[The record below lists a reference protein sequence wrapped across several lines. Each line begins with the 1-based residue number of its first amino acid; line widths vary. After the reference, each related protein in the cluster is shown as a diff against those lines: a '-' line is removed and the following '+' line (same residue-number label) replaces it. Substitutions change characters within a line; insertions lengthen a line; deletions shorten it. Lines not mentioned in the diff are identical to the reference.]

1 MPLYCCLCSSVEV
14 LCCHLQHCLSSLL
27 CFGGPL
33 SHIEMHKCT
42 HYCILRHYSV
52 FTENW
57 SFSLAYLWADG
68 TMAVQ
73 CLALLSHSKKGP
85 GLNPQ
90 ASQAFLCDVLH
101 MLAWVFFRY
110 SCFLSE
116 SKNIP
121 GIRLVGRS
129 KLVIS
134 CLFFCVR
141 SVTLLAFFLLKKN
154 NQNATNCPVLH
165 CTLKT
170 FCVQFVQY
178 F

>member
-1 MPLYCCLCSSVEV
+1 MDATLLFPVQQCWSPLLSFATLLV
-14 LCCHLQHCLSSLL
+14 LSALAWWS
-27 CFGGPL
+27 L
-33 SHIEMHKCT
+33 SHIEMHKHT

-57 SFSLAYLWADG
+57 SFFLAYLWADG

-73 CLALLSHSKKGP
+73 CLARLSHSKKGP

-90 ASQAFLCDVLH
+90 ASQAFLWCSPYGF
-101 MLAWVFFRY
+101 WVFFMY

-121 GIRLVGRS
+121 GIRLIGRS

-141 SVTLLAFFLLKKN
+141 SVTLLAFF
-154 NQNATNCPVLH
+154 
-165 CTLKT
+165 
-170 FCVQFVQY
+170 
-178 F
+178 